1 MPSGNLSLYDLF
13 ALQRDD
19 TVVGLIEDVTT
30 LAPEFNVISARS
42 RSGTWYEIVRRTAL
56 PSAGFRNAN
65 AGVARG
71 KSSYRKDLKE
81 MFLLDAPINMDEA
94 IVLGSDNSVGDSW
107 TLEAQGAMRQAMITL
122 GAQFYYGRSAD
133 AKGFYGLRDQMAL
146 AIAAGGTTNTTSAYL
161 CWMDPQGV
169 AFDVGNGGTLS
180 MRPPFRQQIADPADS
195 TKTFFAW
202 VSNLSCWIGLTV
214 GSDKSVFAVSGIDSG
229 STNVLTDA
237 VAQSLIALIPVARRN
252 NLRWFLNRTAQY
264 SLQKSRT
271 TVNVSGAWNGGA
283 TFSTQAADA
292 GGRPAW
298 SPLPDNLC
306 GYPITLTDSITNTES
321 N

>member
-1 MPSGNLSLYDLF
+1 MDVF

-19 TVVGLIEDVTT
+19 AIVGLIEDVTT
-30 LAPEFNVISARS
+30 LAPEFEVVSART
-42 RSGTWYEIVRRTAL
+42 RPGQWYEIGRRTAL
-56 PSAGFRNAN
+56 PLAGFRNVN
-65 AGVARG
+65 AGVTKG
-71 KSSYRKDLKE
+71 KSSYKKELKE
-81 MFLLDAPINMDEA
+81 MFFLDAAINMDEA
-94 IVLGSDNSVGDSW
+94 VESAADGTLGDFW
-107 TLEAQGAMRQAMITL
+107 TLETQGAMRQAMITL

-133 AKGFYGLRDQMAL
+133 AKGFYGLRDQMSL
-146 AIAAGGTTNTTSAYL
+146 AVAAGGTTNTTSAYL

-169 AFDVGNGGTLS
+169 AFDVGNGGTLT
-180 MRPPFRQQIADPADS
+180 MRPPFRQQITDPADS
-195 TKTFFAW
+195 TKSFFAW

-283 TFSTQAADA
+283 TFSMQEADSA
-292 GGRPAW
+292 GRPAW
-298 SPLPDNLC
+298 APLPDNCC

>member
-30 LAPEFNVISARS
+30 LAPEFNVVSARS

-56 PSAGFRNAN
+56 PTAGFRNVN
-65 AGVARG
+65 AGAARG
-71 KSSYRKDLKE
+71 KSWYRKDLKE

-94 IVLGSDNSVGDSW
+94 IVMGSDNSVGDTW
-107 TLEAQGAMRQAMITL
+107 TLESQGAMRQAMITL

-133 AKGFYGLRDQMAL
+133 AKGFYGLRDQAAL

-169 AFDVGNGGTLS
+169 AFDVGNNGTLS
-180 MRPPFRQQIADPADS
+180 MRPPFRQQITDPADS
-195 TKTFFAW
+195 TKSFFAW
-202 VSNLSCWIGLTV
+202 VSNLSCWVGLTV
-214 GSDKSVFAVSGIDSG
+214 GSDKSVFAVTGIDSG
-229 STNVLTDA
+229 ATNVLTDS

-283 TFSTQAADA
+283 TFSTQAANSA
-292 GGRPAW
+292 GRPAW
-298 SPLPDNLC
+298 SPLPDNCC
-306 GYPITLTDSITNTES
+306 GFPITLTDSITNTES